1 MRARA
6 AWGWIAAIGV
16 LLACGGCGF
25 KGPLYLPERNATVV
39 THPPQ
44 AAQPAPA
51 VRPALATQ
59 GAPPAG
65 QAQTPAGKSKGKAPA
80 PSGSPPQGPPQSPP
94 PPQ

>member
-1 MRARA
+1 MRTRM
-6 AWGWIAAIGV
+6 AWGWIAAAGAGLV
-16 LLACGGCGF
+16 CGGCGF

-44 AAQPAPA
+44 SA
-51 VRPALATQ
+51 Q

-65 QAQTPAGKSKGKAPA
+65 KNKTKN
-80 PSGSPPQGPPQSPP
+80 SPPSSSPQASPPQSPQPPAP